1 MLLEVKNVVVCYDT
15 AMILSGASLSVD
27 KGELVGIVGPNGA
40 GKSTLLRCIA
50 GLIKWERDSQ
60 KGTRFGDIT
69 IEGEVIFDG
78 DHLEKLSAYEIARKG
93 LSLCPE
99 RGRAFRE
106 LTVLE
111 NLMAGAYLIT
121 EKAQA
126 KNNLDKV
133 YEIFPRLKEREKQI
147 SGTLSG
153 GERQMLAVGRAMMS
167 NPKLLCIDEPTVGLA
182 PLIKQD
188 LFKRIREI
196 YKLGITILITEQDV
210 KFAFALSRRNYV
222 FSRGRVIAEG
232 TADEL
237 LVNEVIKKNYL
248 GL

>member
-1 MLLEVKNVVVCYDT
+1 MLLEVKNLVVCYDT
-15 AMILSGASLSVD
+15 AMILSGATVSVD
-27 KGELVGIVGPNGA
+27 NGELVGIVGPNGA

-50 GLIKWERDSQ
+50 GLVKWERDIQ
-60 KGTRFGDIT
+60 KGTRWGDIT

-78 DHLEKLSAYEIARKG
+78 EHLEKLSAYEITRRG
-93 LSLCPE
+93 LVLCPE
-99 RGRAFRE
+99 RGRPFRE
-106 LTVLE
+106 LSVLE
-111 NLMAGAYLIT
+111 NLMAGAYLT
-121 EKAQA
+121 GDRAQA
-126 KNNLDKV
+126 KQNLERV
-133 YEIFPRLKEREKQI
+133 YEIFPRLKEREKQA

-182 PLIKQD
+182 PIIKQD

-232 TADEL
+232 SGDEL
-237 LVNEVIKKNYL
+237 LSNEVIKKNYL